1 MKNMISKFFN
11 KECKIDLDLLV
22 ELKCRGYIAKSFYK
36 YLVIDKVV
44 KEIWISEKDNKFLV
58 ELRDADCSIYCKK
71 ELADAENKK
80 EEIYREKMKN
90 VTSPEEFEEIY
101 KEYTKTIDI
110 YSIIDKKR
118 TTKIATLDSKK
129 ELLKYLKK
137 NF

>member
-11 KECKIDLDLLV
+11 KECKVDLDLLV

-36 YLVIDKVV
+36 YLVIDKGV
-44 KEIWISEKDNKFLV
+44 KEIWISEKDKKFLV
-58 ELRDADCSIYCKK
+58 ELRDTDCSIYCEK

-80 EEIYREKMKN
+80 EKIYREKMKN